1 MYLCAAQCVE
11 YARLFARTGMNIEG
25 FVSEALKQLG
35 AGIDKV
41 KGTPGIKVSPTPYMA
56 EGGSNLAG
64 DRLIDSTG
72 NGAIVVF
79 VQFDLSVVVTK
90 HAEGGVKAGLE
101 VLGFDFGGGKIEGG
115 IDHTRVQRIKFEV
128 PVSFPVS

>member
-1 MYLCAAQCVE
+1 
-11 YARLFARTGMNIEG
+11 MNIEG

-41 KGTPGIKVSPTPYMA
+41 KGTPGIKVSPKPYMA

-64 DRLIDSTG
+64 NRLIDSSG
-72 NGAIVVF
+72 DGAIIVF
-79 VQFDLSVVVTK
+79 VQFDLSVVVTN

-101 VLGFDFGGGKIEGG
+101 VLGFDLGGGKIEGG
-115 IDHTRVQRIKFEV
+115 IDHTLVQRIKFEV

>member
-1 MYLCAAQCVE
+1 
-11 YARLFARTGMNIEG
+11 MNIES
-25 FVSEALKQLG
+25 FVSETLEQLG

-41 KGTPGIKVSPTPYMA
+41 KGKPGIKVSPAPYMA

-90 HAEGGVKAGLE
+90 RAEGGVKAGLE

-128 PVSFPVS
+128 PGSFPVI